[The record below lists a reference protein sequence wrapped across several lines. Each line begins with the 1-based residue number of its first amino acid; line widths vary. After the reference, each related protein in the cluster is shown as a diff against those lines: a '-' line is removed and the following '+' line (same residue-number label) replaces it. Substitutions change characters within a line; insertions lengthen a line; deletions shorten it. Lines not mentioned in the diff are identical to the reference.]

1 MLGRQRA
8 VKRADTKHIDTNRP
22 PLRCGQARGEALP
35 SRMASTA
42 ASTEAAAEHGA
53 AAGQGCPLSPRVP
66 AALPALHSGGK
77 STSSPT
83 TAPGCSASFGRPLV
97 IVFAVSSL
105 QHRNPP
111 NASATQGRP
120 AHIATSGSP
129 RARLQGNAA
138 SLTARPPGPRAPTAS
153 AGTAQDE
160 NNTER

>member
-77 STSSPT
+77 KRFFPHHSTRLLRFLWPSARYCFCCFLPPT
-83 TAPGCSASFGRPLV
+83 QEPPERIGDAGEACTHRNFWKPSCPAAGKRCIAHRTAPWAPSTNSLRRN
-97 IVFAVSSL
+97 SS
-105 QHRNPP
+105 
-111 NASATQGRP
+111 G
-120 AHIATSGSP
+120 
-129 RARLQGNAA
+129 
-138 SLTARPPGPRAPTAS
+138 
-153 AGTAQDE
+153 
-160 NNTER
+160 